1 MTAPSPDVLDF
12 YTRPVA
18 MTAGGA
24 HAAVL
29 ENLTNDLGGLCEI
42 VQGVLLHFHW
52 AQAYG
57 VALAPERGAQQHL
70 RPASAT
76 LDAVFAIS
84 GEPLEVRREAKDR
97 AVGVCRHYAVL
108 TSAMLRAK
116 GVPARSRCGFGA
128 YFMPGE
134 FVDHWVVEYWDAGQG
149 RWRLVDSQID
159 ALQKAALKPDFDPL
173 DTPRDRFVIAGDAW
187 RQCRAGKLDPM
198 KFGIMEMHGLWFI
211 AGNVLRDFAA
221 LNNMEML
228 PWDCWGP
235 APATD
240 RALSPET
247 LAMIDRLAD
256 LTLDADARFSE
267 IRDLYE
273 NDPDLRVPPQ
283 VFNAVRNQ
291 VETVEEPAMKA
302 VRASR

>member
-1 MTAPSPDVLDF
+1 MTTPSSDILDF

-18 MTAGGA
+18 MTAAGV
-24 HAAVL
+24 HAAML
-29 ENLTNDLGGLCEI
+29 ENLTGDVGGLCEV

-52 AQAYG
+52 ANAYG
-57 VALAPERGAQQHL
+57 VTLAPDRADQQHL

-84 GEPLEVRREAKDR
+84 GQPLDVRREAADR
-97 AVGVCRHYAVL
+97 AVGVCRHYAVV
-108 TSAMLRAK
+108 TSAILRAQ
-116 GVPARSRCGFGA
+116 GIAARSRCGFGT

-159 ALQKAALKPDFDPL
+159 ALQMAALKPDFDPL
-173 DTPRDRFVIAGDAW
+173 DTPRDRFLIAGDAW
-187 RQCRAGKLDPM
+187 LQCRAGKLDPSR
-198 KFGIMEMHGLWFI
+198 FGIMDMRGLWFI

-235 APATD
+235 APESDT
-240 RALSPET
+240 ALSPER
-247 LAMIDRLAD
+247 LALIDRLAP
-256 LTLDADARFSE
+256 LTIDADARFDE
-267 IRDLYE
+267 IRALYE
-273 NDPDLRVPPQ
+273 ADASLHVPAQ

-291 VETVEEPAMKA
+291 VEA
-302 VRASR
+302 VAL

>member
-1 MTAPSPDVLDF
+1 MTTPSSDVLDF
-12 YTRPVA
+12 YTRPVG

-29 ENLTNDLGGLCEI
+29 ENLTDDLGGLCEI

-57 VALAPERGAQQHL
+57 VALAPERAAQQHL

-76 LDAVFAIS
+76 LDAVFTIS
-84 GEPLEVRREAKDR
+84 GQPLDVRREAGDR
-97 AVGVCRHYAVL
+97 AVGVCRHYAVV

-116 GVPARSRCGFGA
+116 GIPARSRCGFGA
-128 YFMPGE
+128 YFTPGE
-134 FVDHWVVEYWDAGQG
+134 FVDHWVVEYWDRQG

-173 DTPRDRFVIAGDAW
+173 DTPRDRFIIAGDAW
-187 RQCRAGKLDPM
+187 RQCRAGKLDPSR
-198 KFGIMEMHGLWFI
+198 FGIMDMRGLWFI

-228 PWDCWGP
+228 PWDCWGL
-235 APATD
+235 APESD
-240 RALSPET
+240 GALSPET
-247 LAMIDRLAD
+247 LALVDRLAA
-256 LTLDADARFSE
+256 LTLDADDRFGE

-273 NDPDLRVPPQ
+273 TDASLHVPAT

-291 VETVEEPAMKA
+291 VEPV
-302 VRASR
+302 VV

>member
-1 MTAPSPDVLDF
+1 VAPAEIEMTSLPSEIRDF
-12 YTRPVA
+12 YTCPTA
-18 MTAGGA
+18 MTAAGP
-24 HAAVL
+24 HAAAL
-29 ENLTNDLGGLCEI
+29 EDLPDDLAGLCEV

-57 VALAPERGAQQHL
+57 VALSPERAAQQHL
-70 RPASAT
+70 RSASAT
-76 LDAVFAIS
+76 LDSVLALDGQPLGVQR
-84 GEPLEVRREAKDR
+84 EPKDR
-97 AVGVCRHYAVL
+97 AVGVCRHFAVL
-108 TSAMLRAK
+108 TSAMLRAQ
-116 GVPARSRCGFGA
+116 GIAARSRCGFGT

-134 FVDHWVVEYWDAGQG
+134 SVDHWVVEYWDEGQG

-173 DTPRDRFVIAGDAW
+173 DTPRDRFIIAGDAW

-198 KFGIMEMHGLWFI
+198 RFGIMDMHGLWFV

-235 APATD
+235 APTPD
-240 RALSPET
+240 QALEPET
-247 LAMIDRLAD
+247 LALFDRLAM
-256 LTLDADARFSE
+256 LTLDADNRFSE
-267 IRDLYE
+267 LRDLYE
-273 NDPDLRVPPQ
+273 TDPALRVPAE

-291 VETVEEPAMKA
+291 VEEV
-302 VRASR
+302 

>member
-1 MTAPSPDVLDF
+1 MTSLPSEIREF
-12 YTRPVA
+12 YTRPMA
-18 MTAGGA
+18 MTAAGP
-24 HAAVL
+24 HAAAL
-29 ENLTNDLGGLCEI
+29 ENLPSDIAGLCEA

-57 VALAPERGAQQHL
+57 VALSPERAAQQHL

-76 LDAVFAIS
+76 LDSILAID
-84 GEPLEVRREAKDR
+84 GQPLGVRREAKDR
-97 AVGVCRHYAVL
+97 AVGICRHYAVV
-108 TSAMLRAK
+108 TSAMLRAR
-116 GVPARSRCGFGA
+116 GIAARSRCGFGA

-134 FVDHWVVEYWDAGQG
+134 FVDHWVVEYWNDAQG

-173 DTPRDRFVIAGDAW
+173 DTPRDRFIIAGDAW

-198 KFGIMEMHGLWFI
+198 RFGIMDMRGLWFI

-235 APATD
+235 APPSD
-240 RALSPET
+240 EALEP
-247 LAMIDRLAD
+247 DRLALFD
-256 LTLDADARFSE
+256 RLSMLTLDADNRFSE
-267 IRDLYE
+267 LRDLYE
-273 NDPDLRVPPQ
+273 ADPALRVPAE

-291 VETVEEPAMKA
+291 VEQV
-302 VRASR
+302 